1 MGLSLGFSGVLALPP
16 LPLSLSLPPSRAV
29 IMDQLKV
36 KFLPTYL
43 SQSYRPTYFDTG
55 LASYRQSID
64 PMSKLAKLDFF
75 GLTGRKLA
83 NKAYLLYPF
92 RLNV

>member
-55 LASYRQSID
+55 LASYRQSIEQ
-64 PMSKLAKLDFF
+64 MSKLAKYDFWF
-75 GLTGRKLA
+75 DR
-83 NKAYLLYPF
+83 P
-92 RLNV
+92 